1 MRIYA
6 LLCYNFKI
14 RGNILQGGSNINNYD
29 ISKSYEDS
37 LSTYDKKTK
46 GIYYTPKTIVS
57 YILNETLK
65 NHDIIKNPQPRILDL
80 SCGCGNFLIEAYDI
94 LYNLIKNNLEMINKT
109 YGEDYIK
116 NISTHIITKCIYGI
130 DIDEDAIKI
139 LKLTLNRKK
148 LSNDGKEKNL
158 PIIINNI
165 SCEDALKKNYKIK
178 FDYIIGN
185 PPYIGHKILDKD
197 YKKFLIEEYKEVYK
211 DKSDLYFCFYKKAID
226 LLGED
231 GKIGFITPR
240 YFLESPSGKLL

>member
-80 SCGCGNFLIEAYDI
+80 SCGCGNFLIITYRE
-94 LYNLIKNNLEMINKT
+94 LRRLEL
-109 YGEDYIK
+109 
-116 NISTHIITKCIYGI
+116 
-130 DIDEDAIKI
+130 KI
-139 LKLTLNRKK
+139 LQ
-148 LSNDGKEKNL
+148 
-158 PIIINNI
+158 
-165 SCEDALKKNYKIK
+165 
-178 FDYIIGN
+178 
-185 PPYIGHKILDKD
+185 
-197 YKKFLIEEYKEVYK
+197 
-211 DKSDLYFCFYKKAID
+211 
-226 LLGED
+226 LL
-231 GKIGFITPR
+231 
-240 YFLESPSGKLL
+240 